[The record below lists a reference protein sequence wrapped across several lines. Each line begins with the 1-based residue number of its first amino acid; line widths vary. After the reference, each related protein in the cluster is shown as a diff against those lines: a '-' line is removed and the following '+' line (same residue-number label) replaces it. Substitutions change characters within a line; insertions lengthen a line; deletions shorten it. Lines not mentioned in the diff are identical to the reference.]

1 MLDLPLRMEKD
12 REYIIDLIERCVR
25 GDIEAWDRL
34 ISSISPFISY
44 AIEKKLQR
52 TGSAYQKADI
62 ENLKQDILLSIWKD
76 NKLKT
81 IKDKKKIIPWIYTF
95 AGNSVSDYLRGPEA
109 KSKKFLPLGNALK
122 SPESLPDDALSN
134 REIQET
140 FERALRA
147 LNPKE
152 NIIIKLLLLYGKK
165 HREIAGMLDIP
176 IGTVL
181 VSAQRARLKLRR
193 EMKKFLKNM

>member
-1 MLDLPLRMEKD
+1 MEKD

-52 TGSAYQKADI
+52 TGIVYQKADI

-95 AGNSVSDYLRGPEA
+95 AGNSVSDYLRGPAA

-122 SPESLPDDALSN
+122 SEGKIA
-134 REIQET
+134 EATET
-140 FERALRA
+140 LIHYLGSRGWLEFGE
-147 LNPKE
+147 
-152 NIIIKLLLLYGKK
+152 LLKSK
-165 HREIAGMLDIP
+165 
-176 IGTVL
+176 
-181 VSAQRARLKLRR
+181 
-193 EMKKFLKNM
+193 

>member
-1 MLDLPLRMEKD
+1 MEKD

-52 TGSAYQKADI
+52 TGIVYQKADI

-95 AGNSVSDYLRGPEA
+95 AGNSVSDYLRGPAA
-109 KSKKFLPLGNALK
+109 KSKKFLPLGNVLK

-140 FERALRA
+140 FERALKT